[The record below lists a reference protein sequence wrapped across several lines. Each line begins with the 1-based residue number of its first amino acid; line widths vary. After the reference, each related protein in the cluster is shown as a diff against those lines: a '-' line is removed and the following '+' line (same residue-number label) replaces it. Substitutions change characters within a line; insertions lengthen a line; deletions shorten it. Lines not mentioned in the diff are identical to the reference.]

1 MGPRLLVGVG
11 RATELDEPRRR
22 LLELLEGVVPLGVE
36 VQVALFSDGPV
47 RRDLEALA
55 DVRVLV
61 PPPPRTAGGLVQAAA
76 RRISATLAD
85 RVHDARTRDDLAWL
99 HPPDGVLVH
108 GPEAAPV
115 LRYVRTPGVPVT
127 TYAHPWD
134 FSVAG
139 LSPLDRDRLVAR
151 TDRYVAVDDAVAAD
165 LVAAGADPARIAAEH
180 HPYAIPDPPPSWDE
194 RARLRADLGV
204 PLDTTVVAVPPVAD
218 WVDAPDLTLAVAW
231 EVERLAERAHPGSP
245 WPGTVWWYGMP
256 DAGEG
261 EARWAVDFDVDR
273 MGLGNVRLSHAD
285 PAWAEVVVVADLV
298 VLPLRSTAVLPDGFA
313 EVAARA
319 ACPVLCWQGHPGTPE
334 VDRCGGTV
342 VPSGDVTAMA
352 GSVHAAVTDA
362 ATHRQAREATWARAV
377 AHLEPL
383 VPMGV
388 PLPPD
393 DGGPTS

>member
-151 TDRYVAVDDAVAAD
+151 TDRYMAVDDAVAAD
-165 LVAAGADPARIAAEH
+165 LVAAGADPARIECEH

-194 RARLRADLGV
+194 RARRRADLDV
-204 PLDTTVVAVPPVAD
+204 PPDTTVVAVPPVAD
-218 WVDAPDLTLAVAW
+218 WVEAPDLTLAVAW
-231 EVERLAERAHPGSP
+231 EVERLAERANPGSP

-256 DAGEG
+256 GAGQG
-261 EARWAVDFDVDR
+261 EARWAVDFEVAR
-273 MGLGNVRLSHAD
+273 MGLGSVRLSI
-285 PAWAEVVVVADLV
+285 AEPSWDDVVRVADLV
-298 VLPLRSTAVLPDGFA
+298 VLPVRSTRALPEGFA
-313 EVAARA
+313 ETAARA
-319 ACPVLCWQGHPGTPE
+319 ACPLLCWEGHPSALE
-334 VDRCGGTV
+334 VERWGGTV
-342 VPSGDVTAMA
+342 VPRGDVAAMA
-352 GSVHAAVTDA
+352 ARVHAATADPGA
-362 ATHRQAREATWARAV
+362 RHAAREAVWRSTLGE
-377 AHLEPL
+377 LERL
-383 VPMGV
+383 VPLRV

-393 DGGPTS
+393 EGRFA